1 MTASGRTVAFCVAAS
16 LALFAPI
23 SQTWAQ
29 KTAKPAVI
37 ISIAKAD
44 KLLADIGY
52 LTRAAGT
59 PEFGGL
65 VTLMAGPYLQEID
78 SKRPAGVYLQFNG
91 PQPTGT
97 AFLPVT
103 NLDQIVQQLENNS
116 IEVED
121 AGGGIKKI
129 QLQRTIYF
137 TEKSGW
143 VYISDSESNLKKLPT
158 DPTGNL
164 SGLHDKYDIAVQLNV
179 RNIDPSLI
187 DMAVSEMKSG
197 FERSLEAETD
207 EKKKELQEK
216 VGRQQLEN
224 FSRLFQESDQITV
237 GWGVDSGGGKTFLD
251 FSLTA
256 VAGSKLAQQMA
267 GYNKMT
273 SSFGGFELDDA
284 AATLRFTSPIAKEDI
299 GQAREAI
306 TAMREQA
313 LAAIDKDDNL
323 SDGDARNTAKQVVN
337 SLVDVL
343 IATIE
348 AGKVDGGA
356 ALYLEPESIQV
367 VAGGFVADGRT
378 VQKQL
383 EKLVAL
389 AKQAG
394 GDDVA
399 IEELKFNADKHKGVD
414 LHTFSV
420 PIPDDEEQAKA
431 VFGDAL
437 EVVVGT
443 GAKSAY
449 LAFGEESIDLL
460 KEIIDDSAA
469 SAKEEV
475 SPFELLIALTP
486 ILEFTA
492 SIEDDPVV
500 KLLAATIK
508 KAKGKDHIRMSQDSI
523 DRGITARLEVE
534 EGVLQ
539 LIGAAAKA
547 RSGNTDS
554 N

>member
-1 MTASGRTVAFCVAAS
+1 VNLSGRTVAVWVATCMAL
-16 LALFAPI
+16 LAPVTQL
-23 SQTWAQ
+23 WAQ
-29 KTAKPAVI
+29 KSGKPAVI
-37 ISIAKAD
+37 VSIAKPD
-44 KLLADIGY
+44 KLLGDIGY

-65 VTLMAGPYLQEID
+65 VTLMAGPYLQGID

-97 AFLPVT
+97 AFVPVSD
-103 NLDQIVQQLENNS
+103 LDQIVKQLENNS

-121 AGGGIKKI
+121 AGGGIKKV
-129 QLQRTIYF
+129 QLQRPIYF
-137 TEKSGW
+137 VEKSGW
-143 VYISDSESNLKKLPT
+143 AFISDSDSNLKNLPA
-158 DPTGNL
+158 DPTANL
-164 SGLHDKYDIAVQLNV
+164 NGLHDKYDLAIQLNV

-237 GWGVDSGGGKTFLD
+237 GWGVDSGAGKTFLD
-251 FSLTA
+251 FSMTA

-267 GYNKMT
+267 AYQKMT
-273 SSFGGFELDDA
+273 SNFGGFELDDA
-284 AATLRFTSPIAKEDI
+284 AATLRFTTPIAKEDI
-299 GQAREAI
+299 GQAREAL
-306 TAMREQA
+306 TAMRDQA

-323 SDGDARNTAKQVVN
+323 DNDDAKKTAKQVVN
-337 SLVDVL
+337 SLVDILV
-343 IATIE
+343 ATIE
-348 AGKVDGGA
+348 AGKIDGGA

-367 VAGGFVADGRT
+367 VVGGFVADGRAVKT
-378 VQKQL
+378 QL
-383 EKLVAL
+383 EKLVNL

-399 IEELKFNADKHKGVD
+399 IEDLKFNAAKHKDVD

-420 PIPDDEEQAKA
+420 PIPGDEEQAQK

-443 GAKSAY
+443 GAKSAF

-475 SPFELLIALTP
+475 TPMEFIVSLTP
-486 ILEFTA
+486 ILEFAA
-492 SIEDDPVV
+492 SIEDDQVV
-500 KLLAATIK
+500 KMLLETIK
-508 KAKGKDHIRMSQDSI
+508 KAPGKDHIRMSQSNI
-523 DRGITARLEVE
+523 DRGVTARLEVE

-547 RSGNTDS
+547 RSGNT